1 LPAGDWRSHE
11 IFRYVEEMRTWLV
24 SLGVLVFGLSVAHAQ
39 PAPDAPPDG
48 TPPPPTAPSGPP
60 GATPAPAPAPA
71 AAPAPIAT
79 TAPPPSNIDSGV
91 LDDANA
97 GRTWVAPTALSAPAG
112 TWSFSDW
119 ELLVVGADYA
129 PTNNL
134 DVSAA
139 TVIPVASG
147 QPFVLMLTG
156 KLQLVHSGRLRLA
169 AHAAF
174 AYTGSTDNDSSG
186 GVGTVGGV
194 ATVCLDDG
202 CNSNA
207 SGYVGLGFATSGE
220 SEVPIAL
227 AGSVTAR
234 LGRHVKFVGEIDSA
248 AVLGH
253 EFDSFGEGFLFWYG
267 LRFTS
272 HNIGVDLG
280 LMLPVFKGTT
290 TNTDINGNTT
300 TSDSWQVGFVDG
312 TFPIGFPVI
321 SFDYRT

>member
-1 LPAGDWRSHE
+1 M
-11 IFRYVEEMRTWLV
+11 VT
-24 SLGVLVFGLSVAHAQ
+24 LGVLVFGLSAAHAQ
-39 PAPDAPPDG
+39 PAPADAPPDG
-48 TPPPPTAPSGPP
+48 SPPPTAPSGPP
-60 GATPAPAPAPA
+60 GAAPAPAPAPAPA
-71 AAPAPIAT
+71 AAPAVAPAL
-79 TAPPPSNIDSGV
+79 PPPSNIDSGV
-91 LDDANA
+91 LADANA
-97 GRTWVAPTALSAPAG
+97 GRTWLAPTALTAPAG

-119 ELLVVGADYA
+119 ELLIVGADYA
-129 PTNNL
+129 PANNF

-139 TVIPVASG
+139 TVIPVASD

-169 AHAAF
+169 AHATF
-174 AYTGSTDNDSSG
+174 SYLGSTDSDSSG

-207 SGYVGLGFATSGE
+207 SGYLAAGFATGGQSA
-220 SEVPIAL
+220 VPIGF

-248 AVLGH
+248 AVLGN
-253 EFDSFGEGFLFWYG
+253 EFDSFGDGFLFWYG

-280 LMLPVFKGTT
+280 LMLPVLKTQM
-290 TNTDINGNTT
+290 TDLNGNVTG
-300 TSDSWQVGFVDG
+300 DSWQVGYG
-312 TFPIGFPVI
+312 GGSFPIGFPVI
-321 SFDYRT
+321 SFNYRT